1 MSNSKKQ
8 EIYFLPIF
16 GLRLVEKFNRT
27 IPKAIKEYYRWDYEN
42 FGDDWQ
48 YLIWILRRMPE
59 SHDKPSTY
67 FMDIYDEFKQDL
79 KKDMRNNNK
88 LYGHHESCTQ
98 QGLNY
103 DYISRYWAKHI
114 PKDGYSGNSNSYPEP
129 HNVNE
134 YIKEPLYYHK
144 KHGLGLALTYD
155 EVINCILKS
164 ILEGRIIHLHTQQG
178 GGGDYK
184 NHIATAIMP
193 PRLKPLGM
201 RNLMLRPLLATQGI
215 FCPCRGDLINNN
227 LDLKQREETQQ
238 EIQHLLNERLLFNIT
253 DDGFGSL
260 KLINW
265 PYDEPLI

>member
-27 IPKAIKEYYRWDYEN
+27 IPKAIKEYYRWDNEN

-48 YLIWILRRMPE
+48 YLIWILMRVPE
-59 SHDKPSTY
+59 SHDKPPTY

-79 KKDMRNNNK
+79 NKDMRNNNK
-88 LYGHHESCTQ
+88 LYGHHESCPEH
-98 QGLNY
+98 GLNY
-103 DYISRYWAKHI
+103 DYIRRYWAKHI
-114 PKDGYSGNSNSYPEP
+114 PKDGYSGNSNYYPEP
-129 HNVNE
+129 HLFANE
-134 YIKEPLYYHK
+134 YLKEPLYYHK
-144 KHGLGLALTYD
+144 KHGWGLALTYD
-155 EVINCILKS
+155 EVIYCILKPIS
-164 ILEGRIIHLHTQQG
+164 ERLFG
-178 GGGDYK
+178 GTDDYK
-184 NHIATAIMP
+184 NNITPAITP
-193 PRLKPLGM
+193 PRLKPLG
-201 RNLMLRPLLATQGI
+201 RRDLMLRPLLATQGI

-227 LDLKQREETQQ
+227 LDLKQRDETKQ